1 MKKKED
7 TNKKKISEILNEVNE
22 SMAGEEKV
30 YDTAGDKTLYNE
42 NEAEGV
48 DEAEQALKTDASNSD
63 VSKKDVS
70 STDVTDADASDADA
84 SDAEITE
91 EENNAPKPFHGNTQ
105 IILSLRVIVA
115 GYLLYTSYSLV
126 TDYMKGN
133 SMPLWGLL
141 LSVITFS
148 VFAIVVGGLA
158 LKALIKGEYVGG
170 KADTSSNNK

>member
-30 YDTAGDKTLYNE
+30 YDIAGDKTLYNE

-48 DEAEQALKTDASNSD
+48 DEAEQALKTDVSNSD
-63 VSKKDVS
+63 VSKMDVS
-70 STDVTDADASDADA
+70 STDVTDADVSDE
-84 SDAEITE
+84 EITE

-170 KADTSSNNK
+170 KADTSGNNK

>member
-7 TNKKKISEILNEVNE
+7 TNKRKISEILNEVNE

-30 YDTAGDKTLYNE
+30 YDIAGDKTLYNE

-48 DEAEQALKTDASNSD
+48 DEAEQALKTDVSNSD
-63 VSKKDVS
+63 VSKMDVL
-70 STDVTDADASDADA
+70 STDVTDADVL
-84 SDAEITE
+84 DAEITE

-141 LSVITFS
+141 FSVITFS

>member
-30 YDTAGDKTLYNE
+30 YDIAGDKTLYNE

-48 DEAEQALKTDASNSD
+48 DEAEQALKTD
-63 VSKKDVS
+63 VSKIDVS
-70 STDVTDADASDADA
+70 STDVT
-84 SDAEITE
+84 DAEITE

-170 KADTSSNNK
+170 KADTSSDNK

>member
-30 YDTAGDKTLYNE
+30 YDIAGDKTLYNE

-48 DEAEQALKTDASNSD
+48 DEAEQALKTDVSNSD
-63 VSKKDVS
+63 VSKIDVS
-70 STDVTDADASDADA
+70 GTDVTDADV

>member
-48 DEAEQALKTDASNSD
+48 DEAEQALKTDVANSD
-63 VSKKDVS
+63 VSKIDVS
-70 STDVTDADASDADA
+70 STDVTDADV

-170 KADTSSNNK
+170 KADTSGNNK

>member
-30 YDTAGDKTLYNE
+30 YDIAEDKTLYNE

-48 DEAEQALKTDASNSD
+48 DEAEQALKTDVSNSD
-63 VSKKDVS
+63 VSKIDVS
-70 STDVTDADASDADA
+70 STDVTDADV

>member
-30 YDTAGDKTLYNE
+30 YDIAGDKTLYNE

-48 DEAEQALKTDASNSD
+48 DEAEQALKTDVSNSD

-70 STDVTDADASDADA
+70 STDVTDADA

>member
-22 SMAGEEKV
+22 SMSGEEKV

-48 DEAEQALKTDASNSD
+48 DEAEQALKTDVSNSD

-70 STDVTDADASDADA
+70 STDVTDADA

-126 TDYMKGN
+126 SDYMKGT
-133 SMPLWGLL
+133 SMPMWGLL

>member
-22 SMAGEEKV
+22 SMAGEKKV

-48 DEAEQALKTDASNSD
+48 DEAEQALKTDVSNSD

-70 STDVTDADASDADA
+70 STDVTDADA

>member
-48 DEAEQALKTDASNSD
+48 DEAEQALKTDVSNSD

-70 STDVTDADASDADA
+70 STDVTDADV

>member
-48 DEAEQALKTDASNSD
+48 DEAEQALKTDVSNSD

-70 STDVTDADASDADA
+70 STDVTDADA

-170 KADTSSNNK
+170 KADTSSK

>member
-48 DEAEQALKTDASNSD
+48 DEAEQALKTDVSKTD
-63 VSKKDVS
+63 VSKIDVS
-70 STDVTDADASDADA
+70 STDVTDADV

>member
-7 TNKKKISEILNEVNE
+7 TNKRKISEILNEVNE

-30 YDTAGDKTLYNE
+30 YDIAGDKTLYNE

-48 DEAEQALKTDASNSD
+48 DEAEQALKTDVSNSD
-63 VSKKDVS
+63 VSKMDVL
-70 STDVTDADASDADA
+70 STDVTDADVL
-84 SDAEITE
+84 DAEITE

>member
-48 DEAEQALKTDASNSD
+48 DEAEQALKTDVSNSD
-63 VSKKDVS
+63 VSKMDVS
-70 STDVTDADASDADA
+70 STDVTDADV

>member
-30 YDTAGDKTLYNE
+30 YDIAGDKTLYNE

-48 DEAEQALKTDASNSD
+48 DEAEQALKTDVANSD
-63 VSKKDVS
+63 VSKIDVS
-70 STDVTDADASDADA
+70 STDVTDADVSDE
-84 SDAEITE
+84 EITE

-148 VFAIVVGGLA
+148 VFAIVVGVLA

-170 KADTSSNNK
+170 KADTSGNNK

>member
-48 DEAEQALKTDASNSD
+48 DEAEQALKTDVSNSD

-70 STDVTDADASDADA
+70 STDVTDADV

-170 KADTSSNNK
+170 KADTSSDNK

>member
-30 YDTAGDKTLYNE
+30 YDIAGDKTLYNE

-48 DEAEQALKTDASNSD
+48 DEAEQALKTD
-63 VSKKDVS
+63 VSKIDVS
-70 STDVTDADASDADA
+70 STDVTDADVSDE
-84 SDAEITE
+84 EITE

-170 KADTSSNNK
+170 KADTSGNNK

>member
-48 DEAEQALKTDASNSD
+48 DEAEQALKTDVSNSD

-70 STDVTDADASDADA
+70 STDVTDADASDA
-84 SDAEITE
+84 EMTE

>member
-48 DEAEQALKTDASNSD
+48 DEAEQALKTDVSNSD

-70 STDVTDADASDADA
+70 STDVTDADA

-170 KADTSSNNK
+170 KADTSSDNK